1 MRTLLSRFPCRRVLL
16 ALVLLASSVGR
27 PARVGARESAA
38 PTARALGHPQ
48 QKGVT
53 TPPAISWGWLVIA
66 PSLVAGTACL
76 TYGLSQDC
84 SEADTSC
91 QRRASLAIWGSVGI
105 ISLGSLIGISLSS
118 SGAASTQAKAKAT
131 SLDLSLELTRPA
143 RSAGLA
149 PPGGAMLWLTG
160 PLR

>member
-1 MRTLLSRFPCRRVLL
+1 MRTHFSRWPCRWVLL
-16 ALVLLASSVGR
+16 AFVLLASSMGR
-27 PARVGARESAA
+27 PARVGAEEAAA
-38 PTARALGHPQ
+38 PAARAPAHPQ
-48 QKGVT
+48 HGAVT
-53 TPPAISWGWLVIA
+53 SPPALSWGWLVIA

-84 SEADTSC
+84 SELDTPC

-105 ISLGSLIGISLSS
+105 ISLGSLIGISLLTSE
-118 SGAASTQAKAKAT
+118 AASAQAQAT
-131 SLDLSLELTRPA
+131 SLDLSVELTRPA

-149 PPGGAMLWLTG
+149 PPGGAMLRLTG